1 MKIFRFSIQNE
12 TKEYSSGNKT
22 FLHKKNVPCI
32 QQAKSI
38 LACSQWVSKTRRVIH
53 LVHLHFSFVFVYI
66 YDQATLVLNCTHCE
80 VVYNFLKLLQ
90 KSTKATCS
98 NSSKIFRKV
107 ICLGTWQVHFFFSF
121 FFWLHLKVQFLR
133 SKYPSSDWIEE
144 NRTYMKWRW
153 GKWVKTVK
161 MLLTCKSLDLNQLL
175 NV

>member
-1 MKIFRFSIQNE
+1 MQIFRFSIQNE

-53 LVHLHFSFVFVYI
+53 LVHLHFSLVFVYI

-107 ICLGTWQVHFFFSF
+107 ICLGTWQVHFFFLF
-121 FFWLHLKVQFLR
+121 FFD
-133 SKYPSSDWIEE
+133 Y
-144 NRTYMKWRW
+144 TWRY
-153 GKWVKTVK
+153 
-161 MLLTCKSLDLNQLL
+161 NF
-175 NV
+175 

>member
-1 MKIFRFSIQNE
+1 MQIFRFSIQNE

-107 ICLGTWQVHFFFSF
+107 ICLGTWHVHFFFSF
-121 FFWLHLKVQFLR
+121 F
-133 SKYPSSDWIEE
+133 
-144 NRTYMKWRW
+144 
-153 GKWVKTVK
+153 
-161 MLLTCKSLDLNQLL
+161 LTTLEGTIFKI
-175 NV
+175 

>member
-32 QQAKSI
+32 QQVKSI

-53 LVHLHFSFVFVYI
+53 LVYLHFSFVFVYI

-90 KSTKATCS
+90 KSTKATCR

-107 ICLGTWQVHFFFSF
+107 ICLKTWQVHFFFSF
-121 FFWLHLKVQFLR
+121 FFD
-133 SKYPSSDWIEE
+133 Y
-144 NRTYMKWRW
+144 TWRY
-153 GKWVKTVK
+153 
-161 MLLTCKSLDLNQLL
+161 NF
-175 NV
+175 

>member
-12 TKEYSSGNKT
+12 TKEYSFGNKT
-22 FLHKKNVPCI
+22 FLHKKKNVPCI

-38 LACSQWVSKTRRVIH
+38 LAFSQWVSKTRRVIH
-53 LVHLHFSFVFVYI
+53 FVHLHFSFVFVYI

-107 ICLGTWQVHFFFSF
+107 ICLGTWQVHFFFLF
-121 FFWLHLKVQFLR
+121 F
-133 SKYPSSDWIEE
+133 
-144 NRTYMKWRW
+144 
-153 GKWVKTVK
+153 
-161 MLLTCKSLDLNQLL
+161 LTTLEGTIFKIYIS
-175 NV
+175 

>member
-1 MKIFRFSIQNE
+1 MQIFRFSIQNE

-121 FFWLHLKVQFLR
+121 FFFD
-133 SKYPSSDWIEE
+133 Y
-144 NRTYMKWRW
+144 TWRY
-153 GKWVKTVK
+153 
-161 MLLTCKSLDLNQLL
+161 NF
-175 NV
+175 

>member
-1 MKIFRFSIQNE
+1 MQIFRFSIQNE

-121 FFWLHLKVQFLR
+121 FF
-133 SKYPSSDWIEE
+133 
-144 NRTYMKWRW
+144 
-153 GKWVKTVK
+153 
-161 MLLTCKSLDLNQLL
+161 LTTLEGTIFKI
-175 NV
+175 

>member
-1 MKIFRFSIQNE
+1 MQIFRFSIQNE

-121 FFWLHLKVQFLR
+121 F
-133 SKYPSSDWIEE
+133 
-144 NRTYMKWRW
+144 
-153 GKWVKTVK
+153 
-161 MLLTCKSLDLNQLL
+161 LTTLEGTIFKI
-175 NV
+175 

>member
-22 FLHKKNVPCI
+22 FLHKTNVPCI
-32 QQAKSI
+32 QQATSI
-38 LACSQWVSKTRRVIH
+38 LACSQWVSKRRRVIH

-107 ICLGTWQVHFFFSF
+107 ICLGTWQVHFFF
-121 FFWLHLKVQFLR
+121 FLLD
-133 SKYPSSDWIEE
+133 Y
-144 NRTYMKWRW
+144 TWRYIF
-153 GKWVKTVK
+153 KIY
-161 MLLTCKSLDLNQLL
+161 LS
-175 NV
+175 